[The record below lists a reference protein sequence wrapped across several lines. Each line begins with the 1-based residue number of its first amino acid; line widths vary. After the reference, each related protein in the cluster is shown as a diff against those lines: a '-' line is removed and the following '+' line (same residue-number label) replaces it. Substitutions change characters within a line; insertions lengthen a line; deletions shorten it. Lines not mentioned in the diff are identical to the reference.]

1 MLPGK
6 AIYNQHPHRRPLHP
20 PLPYPHLSPT
30 RQPSFSYTRPFST
43 PVFSSLCLPVLCPR
57 AAVVSCW
64 LLPWLVFHT
73 WMGTLSLL
81 RHTAP
86 HIPFRAANDG
96 YDWGR
101 ATICGTVTVRL
112 PRWLETL
119 LNNAN
124 YTLPQVRN
132 C

>member
-1 MLPGK
+1 M
-6 AIYNQHPHRRPLHP
+6 
-20 PLPYPHLSPT
+20 
-30 RQPSFSYTRPFST
+30 
-43 PVFSSLCLPVLCPR
+43 
-57 AAVVSCW
+57 VSCW

-81 RHTAP
+81 QHTAP

-124 YTLPQVRN
+124 YTLPQVSDWLKWGCSNTGSWEQTRVG
-132 C
+132 